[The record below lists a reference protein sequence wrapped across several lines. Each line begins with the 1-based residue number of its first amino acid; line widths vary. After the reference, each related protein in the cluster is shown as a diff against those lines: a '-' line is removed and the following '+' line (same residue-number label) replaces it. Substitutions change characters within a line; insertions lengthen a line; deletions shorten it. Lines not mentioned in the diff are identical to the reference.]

1 MVSHGM
7 DVVAVLVGCLVQHG
21 KLILGL
27 AWGIIYLLHIDVD
40 VSHSLSPWRREVCV
54 KVSVTASIALF
65 FNLQIYPGTG
75 HAAED
80 RR

>member
-40 VSHSLSPWRREVCV
+40 VYV
-54 KVSVTASIALF
+54 AI
-65 FNLQIYPGTG
+65 
-75 HAAED
+75 
-80 RR
+80 

>member
-27 AWGIIYLLHIDVD
+27 AWGIISLLHIDVD
-40 VSHSLSPWRREVCV
+40 VYVAIW
-54 KVSVTASIALF
+54 
-65 FNLQIYPGTG
+65 PGYACTL
-75 HAAED
+75 
-80 RR
+80 